1 MQHEA
6 RIAAEQPRRVDPQRK
21 VARHAGGAIAR
32 DHRLGVGFHEAALH
46 VGVSGR
52 MRICIRFRVRCQWCS
67 VSQMRRRD
75 DHDDQT
81 RDPAY
86 VGDIRPAAAGGR
98 ASAQVYPSRPV
109 TMVVPLAAGGP
120 LDTLARLLAEPMR
133 AALGQPVIVENVTGA
148 GGTVGTGRVARAAPD
163 GYTIGM
169 GFLGTHV
176 LNGAIYAL
184 PYDVVKDFEPIAL
197 ISSNPHVIVAKAALP
212 AKDLRELIGWLKL
225 NPDKASAGTAGV
237 GASTHVAGLLF
248 QQLAGVRFQL
258 VPYRGAA
265 PALQDVMAGQIDLM
279 VDVASNSLPYLQGG
293 RIKAFAVTA
302 NTRLASA
309 PAIPTVDEAGLP
321 GFHMSTWYALFG
333 PKGDAQGGRGEAQCR
348 GHRMRWPIRRSAGG
362 SPTSD
367 WTFRRATSRPRTR
380 SRRSSAPRSRSGG
393 RSSRRP
399 TSSRNRPRNRTVET
413 VARIECQRNPGRR
426 YHIDRAVPDFAALN
440 PGYAG

>member
-1 MQHEA
+1 MDMTT
-6 RIAAEQPRRVDPQRK
+6 RR
-21 VARHAGGAIAR
+21 AI
-32 DHRLGVGFHEAALH
+32 LLAL
-46 VGVSGR
+46 VT
-52 MRICIRFRVRCQWCS
+52 F
-67 VSQMRRRD
+67 
-75 DHDDQT
+75 
-81 RDPAY
+81 AL
-86 VGDIRPAAAGGR
+86 AAGGGDR
-98 ASAQVYPSRPV
+98 ASAQIYPSRPV

-120 LDTLARLLAEPMR
+120 LDTLARILAEPMR
-133 AALGQPVIVENVTGA
+133 GSLGQPVIVENVTGA

-302 NTRLASA
+302 KTRLASA
-309 PAIPTVDEAGLP
+309 PGVPTVDEAGLP

-333 PKGDAQGGRGEAQCR
+333 PKAMPREVVAKLNAAAINALADPAVGRRLADLGLDIPPRDQQTPETLATLQR
-348 GHRMRWPIRRSAGG
+348 AEIEKWWPI
-362 SPTSD
+362 
-367 WTFRRATSRPRTR
+367 
-380 SRRSSAPRSRSGG
+380 
-393 RSSRRP
+393 
-399 TSSRNRPRNRTVET
+399 
-413 VARIECQRNPGRR
+413 IK
-426 YHIDRAVPDFAALN
+426 AAN
-440 PGYAG
+440 IKPE